1 MLDFVRSPSGLQFFE
16 CSLTCMII
24 TTFLLHFNLPASS
37 VKTPVCK
44 VEEVHVQDKDP
55 SRDDHKGRRNPKP

>member
-1 MLDFVRSPSGLQFFE
+1 
-16 CSLTCMII
+16 MII

-44 VEEVHVQDKDP
+44 LEEVHVQDKDP
-55 SRDDHKGRRNPKP
+55 SRDDHKGRRNPEP